1 MEMYSKK
8 KSPIKKKILIIGGNG
23 FLGNY
28 LYDYLLKKK
37 FIVFQINKSKKK
49 KKNSFSC
56 DISNVY
62 ELKDTI
68 KSIDLD
74 FDFVINLSGQN
85 LKNKSYLKKIIV
97 KGNKNLIK
105 IFSKT
110 RTKICY
116 ISTSLVYGNSL
127 KLQSENFKIKPVSEY
142 GKFKLLGEKIYK
154 EHCKNYLIIRLANI
168 YDNFFKKKSLINNIF
183 SSIKSN
189 KRVKITNLNTIR
201 NYMHVDDFCKLI
213 YKSISLKQ
221 KKTILNFGSEN
232 ISINEIVRIIE
243 RKAKSK
249 IKINNY
255 KFNTNIDPSIRLN
268 TNKMINIFKYKP
280 KIKLQN
286 TLETHIK
293 NNEI

>member
-1 MEMYSKK
+1 MYSKK

-37 FIVFQINKSKKK
+37 FIVFQINKSKIK

-142 GKFKLLGEKIYK
+142 GKFK
-154 EHCKNYLIIRLANI
+154 
-168 YDNFFKKKSLINNIF
+168 
-183 SSIKSN
+183 
-189 KRVKITNLNTIR
+189 
-201 NYMHVDDFCKLI
+201 
-213 YKSISLKQ
+213 
-221 KKTILNFGSEN
+221 
-232 ISINEIVRIIE
+232 
-243 RKAKSK
+243 
-249 IKINNY
+249 
-255 KFNTNIDPSIRLN
+255 
-268 TNKMINIFKYKP
+268 
-280 KIKLQN
+280 
-286 TLETHIK
+286 
-293 NNEI
+293 